1 MSRRQNR
8 ASARTSPPAPRREAA
23 RSRSTIA
30 IPLLGGVLLLGTAG
44 LAEAQVLRG
53 ALDPVT
59 TAVNST
65 AGSLATVDATLGGG
79 NLATVGATVGGGSVA
94 NVGATVGGGSVA
106 DVGATVGGGTVAN
119 VGATV
124 GGGSVAT
131 VGATVGGGTVANV
144 GATVGGGTIAG
155 VGATVGG
162 GTVANV
168 GATVGGGTIGS
179 VGVSVGGGTGTT
191 AGTGT
196 GTGTTG
202 GTACNPCTGGG
213 AGPGGGGGSTVYDP
227 ARIAAIELR
236 LSNAENLPI
245 RGNNVS
251 QFPLPVAGG
260 ADALAAGYGATAG
273 GVSATALGT
282 EANAAGDGSI
292 AIGRSASA
300 TQANTIAI
308 GPGAQTTRT
317 NQVAIGNGS
326 NTYTLGGI
334 TSAQSAAAQNGATQF
349 VTTDAA
355 GNLATSGYGPS
366 TIAGLGSR
374 LDSAEGRIGGVESR
388 VGALES
394 RTNALSQYTTE
405 TRREARQGVAT
416 ALAMPTASMPSAPG
430 RTTWVLNSA
439 TYRGEWAGGAALSH
453 RLPTAVP
460 LAINVGYAYG
470 GDGGHGVRAGLGGE
484 F

>member
-8 ASARTSPPAPRREAA
+8 ASARTSTPAPRREAA

-30 IPLLGGVLLLGTAG
+30 IPLLGGVLLLGTSG

-53 ALDPVT
+53 ALDTVT

-124 GGGSVAT
+124 GGGSFAT
-131 VGATVGGGTVANV
+131 VGATVGGGTVAN
-144 GATVGGGTIAG
+144 

-213 AGPGGGGGSTVYDP
+213 AGHGGGGGSTVYDP

>member
-8 ASARTSPPAPRREAA
+8 ASARPSTLAQGRAA
-23 RSRSTIA
+23 LRPHDVIA
-30 IPLLGGVLLLGTAG
+30 IPMLSGVLLLGTSG
-44 LAEAQVLRG
+44 LAQAQLLRG
-53 ALDPVT
+53 TLDTVT
-59 TAVNST
+59 SVVNGT
-65 AGSLATVDATLGGG
+65 TGSLATVDATLGGG
-79 NLATVGATVGGGSVA
+79 SLATVGATVGGGSVA
-94 NVGATVGGGSVA
+94 NVGATVGGSSVA
-106 DVGATVGGGTVAN
+106 DVGATVGGGTVAS

-124 GGGSVAT
+124 GGGPVAT
-131 VGATVGGGTVANV
+131 VGATVGGGTLVD
-144 GATVGGGTIAG
+144 

-162 GTVANV
+162 GTVASV
-168 GATVGGGTIGS
+168 GATVGGGSIAGVGVTIG
-179 VGVSVGGGTGTT
+179 G
-191 AGTGT
+191 GTGT
-196 GTGTTG
+196 GTGGTGG
-202 GTACNPCTGGG
+202 GTACNPCTGGAGTGGGTGTG
-213 AGPGGGGGSTVYDP
+213 AGGTGAGGTYDP
-227 ARIAAIELR
+227 TRVALFELR
-236 LSNAENLPI
+236 LSNVEKLPI
-245 RGNNVS
+245 RGNNTS
-251 QFPLPVAGG
+251 SFPLPAAGG
-260 ADALAAGYGATAG
+260 ADALAAGYGASAG
-273 GVSATALGT
+273 GGSATALGT
-282 EANAAGDGSI
+282 QANAAGDGSI

-300 TQANTIAI
+300 TQANAIAI
-308 GPGAQTTRT
+308 GPGARTTRA

-334 TSAQSAAAQNGATQF
+334 GSAQSAAAQSGETRF
-349 VTTDAA
+349 VTSDTA

-374 LDSAEGRIGGVESR
+374 LDSAEGRLGGVEAR
-388 VGALES
+388 VGTLES
-394 RTNALSQYTTE
+394 RTNALSQYSTE

>member
-1 MSRRQNR
+1 MQPPGVVPCRSASMSRRQNR
-8 ASARTSPPAPRREAA
+8 ASARTSTPAPRREAA

-30 IPLLGGVLLLGTAG
+30 IPLLGSVLLLGTPG

-53 ALDPVT
+53 ALDTVT

-131 VGATVGGGTVANV
+131 VGATVGGGT
-144 GATVGGGTIAG
+144 IAG
-155 VGATVGG
+155 
-162 GTVANV
+162 V